1 MSIAMEA
8 KMERLLKR
16 MDDQEA
22 ELIELR
28 AKVKKLEDKENA
40 RAAAPKK

>member
-22 ELIELR
+22 ELGELR
-28 AKVKKLEDKENA
+28 TKVKKLEDKENA
-40 RAAAPKK
+40 RAAPPKK